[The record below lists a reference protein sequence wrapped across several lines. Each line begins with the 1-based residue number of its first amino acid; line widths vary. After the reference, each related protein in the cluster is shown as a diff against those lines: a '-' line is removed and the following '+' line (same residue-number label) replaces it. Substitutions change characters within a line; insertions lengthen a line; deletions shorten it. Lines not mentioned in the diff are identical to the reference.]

1 LKQDVISNKNIHN
14 DLISYER
21 LHWQTTSTRYSI
33 ESYPRARTLSERLTQ
48 QDNNSWRQW
57 FD

>member
-48 QDNNSWRQW
+48 QDNNS
-57 FD
+57 